1 MKNLLYHLNAV
12 KTGTQK
18 AVVGAG
24 AGSGNFLKVGAGAG
38 AETNSFGFT
47 TVRYTFL
54 ATTVFPPLRNTG
66 GEVLELKQLFRKGL

>member
-24 AGSGNFLKVGAGAG
+24 AGFGNFLKVGAGAG

-47 TVRYTFL
+47 TLGQGKKSIF
-54 ATTVFPPLRNTG
+54 FQP
-66 GEVLELKQLFRKGL
+66 KI